1 MLYNTFKARISDLS
15 STTLLY
21 VESYITSIFHCCVSV
36 WLFLPSLLS
45 RRSAGVPSMLFVL
58 ISLLTQWHYD
68 ILGFFL
74 SLSSGWILKCICMIK
89 VLDKN
94 KRQLLIP
101 IGDKTVCYSN
111 CLSLTRLTSKSP
123 ISDPMPK
130 LHFSP
135 TNSTSTQTHTHTHSV
150 LHIHTHATKDSNH
163 VSSSDVI

>member
-1 MLYNTFKARISDLS
+1 MPYNTFKARISDLTN
-15 STTLLY
+15 TTLLY
-21 VESYITSIFHCCVSV
+21 VESYISSIFHCCVSV

-68 ILGFFL
+68 MLFFS
-74 SLSSGWILKCICMIK
+74 SLFLLAEFSMHMHDKSSWQKQETT
-89 VLDKN
+89 LDTN
-94 KRQLLIP
+94 WRYISH
-101 IGDKTVCYSN
+101 KTVSYSK

-135 TNSTSTQTHTHTHSV
+135 TNSTSTQTHTHTLCIAYSY
-150 LHIHTHATKDSNH
+150 TCNQRF
-163 VSSSDVI
+163 